1 MGIFFSGGKND
12 NCDTQPEGSD
22 RMEKT
27 SMFRMEA
34 AGDLTP
40 ELDGAPCSGAHPHR
54 TKEKGRGTKNEARQE
69 EAQAFSL
76 EKGMAKRR
84 HE

>member
-1 MGIFFSGGKND
+1 MDKA
-12 NCDTQPEGSD
+12 
-22 RMEKT
+22 

-40 ELDGAPCSGAHPHR
+40 ELNGAPRSGAHPHR
-54 TKEKGRGTKNEARQE
+54 TKEKGRGTEDEARQE
-69 EAQAFSL
+69 KAPVLPLGETRAGR
-76 EKGMAKRR
+76 E